1 MGNKVNLR
9 NNTLCIAYRFSSGMT
24 EKDYNS
30 FLDWL
35 GDNDIVTAYELGR
48 DSVCFQGDV
57 YDFSEE
63 QMWTLI
69 NTGQTSLNRIDSL
82 ENCVHTSCSSSK
94 DYISW
99 YYN

>member
-1 MGNKVNLR
+1 
-9 NNTLCIAYRFSSGMT
+9 MT